1 MSKKYYVERKAD
13 NVWVVAAE
21 DGSDSQE
28 FNDQG
33 RAVRH
38 CSKMNETIKRSYE
51 QTALIMGCAN
61 PQTVDQVSDL
71 IDCLNLE
78 GVAVELDSGVM
89 TLSHRGLHGASQRV
103 KNLFSTC
110 KAVRHV

>member
-1 MSKKYYVERKAD
+1 M
-13 NVWVVAAE
+13 
-21 DGSDSQE
+21 Q
-28 FNDQG
+28 Q
-33 RAVRH
+33 
-38 CSKMNETIKRSYE
+38 TIKRSYE
-51 QTALIMGCAN
+51 QTALIMGCAS
-61 PQTVDQVSDL
+61 PQTVDQLSDL

-89 TLSHRGLHGASQRV
+89 TLSHKDLRSASQRI